1 MPRLDIQFGENNYLS
16 ASDRERLKSLEDAA
30 KRLSK
35 TALLVS
41 VTASEDRT
49 GIGRQRVE
57 VVVETLLLDGYPSAH
72 IFTEVLSL
80 EKMRAQWVQ
89 IAKFDPQFSNNIPD
103 IRAGR
108 ADTVTVFV
116 SPNDPPLRT
125 TFGQ

>member
-49 GIGRQRVE
+49 GIG
-57 VVVETLLLDGYPSAH
+57 
-72 IFTEVLSL
+72 
-80 EKMRAQWVQ
+80 
-89 IAKFDPQFSNNIPD
+89 
-103 IRAGR
+103 
-108 ADTVTVFV
+108 
-116 SPNDPPLRT
+116 
-125 TFGQ
+125 